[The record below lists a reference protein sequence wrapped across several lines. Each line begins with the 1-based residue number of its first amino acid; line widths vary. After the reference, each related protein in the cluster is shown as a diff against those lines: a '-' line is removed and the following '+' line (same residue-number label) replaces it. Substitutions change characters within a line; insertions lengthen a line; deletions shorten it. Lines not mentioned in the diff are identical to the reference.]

1 LWPFAVF
8 EKKVGEY
15 AVNKIMNHNSRE
27 VDASVKYRLITMA
40 HIMGLPELTHPH
52 NPSRNSYPIPLLWY
66 GLEMRRKKR
75 SEF

>member
-1 LWPFAVF
+1 MF

-15 AVNKIMNHNSRE
+15 AVNKIMIHNSRE

-52 NPSRNSYPIPLLWY
+52 NSDRNSYPIPLLWY
-66 GLEMRRKKR
+66 GLENEKK
-75 SEF
+75 EEE